1 MRVWAFPSIY
11 PFDKPG
17 MKWSGIFAHRQYKGL
32 IENGAELTAILPMPW
47 HPPFPLSEL
56 HPEWKA
62 YRKLGYPYK
71 REYDGITVYHPRIS
85 NLRPNRFVKKSY
97 TERYVDAIVSFFTNN
112 NISLHPSTDIFFSQW
127 LPVSYYV
134 QLAAHKLGIKSAIL
148 SIGDD
153 VVVYP
158 HEKKETF
165 DIFKQVVEEADIRL
179 ACADYLGKE
188 TNRILG
194 KDLPYDVIYWG
205 VDYNFFKPAAIADIA
220 TTKKEY
226 NIPSDKVII
235 LTVAAPIVRKGWLD
249 LFDALEEVKKV
260 NSNFLQVAIGGGYAE
275 VDLNAEAQKRGLSEN
290 FLNLKEID
298 PQLLNRLFNTA
309 DIFCL
314 PSHWEGLANVVIEGM
329 SSGLPVITTNVSG
342 HPEIIDSGVNG
353 ILVPPHEPAIFAKEL
368 LELMNSSEKR
378 TYLGGNARNF
388 IVNKWGNFSDNA
400 AKLYKILEQ
409 ALSK

>member
-11 PFDKPG
+11 PIDRPG

-85 NLRPNRFVKKSY
+85 NIRPNRFVKKSY
-97 TERYVDAIVSFFTNN
+97 TERYVDAIINFFKDN
-112 NISLHPSTDIFFSQW
+112 NIMLHPAKDIFFSQW

-188 TNRILG
+188 TNKILG
-194 KDLPYDVIYWG
+194 QNLPYEVIYWG
-205 VDYNFFKPAAIADIA
+205 VDYNFFKPASPADIA
-220 TTKKEY
+220 ATKREY
-226 NIPSDKVII
+226 NIPNDKLVI
-235 LTVAAPIVRKGWLD
+235 LTVAAPIIRKGWLD
-249 LFDALEEVKKV
+249 LFDALKEVKKV
-260 NSNFLQVAIGGGYAE
+260 SPNFLQIAIGGGWKE
-275 VDLNAEAQKRGLSEN
+275 IDLDAEAKKRELSEN
-290 FLNLKEID
+290 FLNLNEID
-298 PQLLNRLFNTA
+298 PHLLNRLFNIA

-314 PSHWEGLANVVIEGM
+314 PSHWEGLANVVIEAM
-329 SSGLPVITTNVSG
+329 SSGLPVITTNVCG
-342 HPEIIDSGVNG
+342 HPEIINSGNNG
-353 ILVPPHEPAIFAKEL
+353 ILIPPHHPAILAKEL
-368 LELMNSSEKR
+368 LLLLQSKDTR
-378 TYLGGNARNF
+378 LKLGESARHF
-388 IVNKWGNFSDNA
+388 IVNNWGNFSDNA
-400 AKLYKILEQ
+400 AKLYKILEG
-409 ALSK
+409 ALNK